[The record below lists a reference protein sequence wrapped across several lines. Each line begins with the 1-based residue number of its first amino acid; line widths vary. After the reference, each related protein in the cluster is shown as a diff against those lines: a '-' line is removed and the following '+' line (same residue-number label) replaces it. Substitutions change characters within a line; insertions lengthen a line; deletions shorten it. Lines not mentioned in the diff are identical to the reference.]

1 MSARA
6 TMAAALLTLAATQ
19 AGAAPRLFEATVA
32 PDTVTVGDKVRFTL
46 RVERDAGGDVVYPNV
61 EEAAA
66 PFELLDV
73 VDLPVEERG
82 ETALQGRV
90 YVLAAYETGAL
101 GIPQLEVGI
110 VDAEGETSYVFTD
123 SLPVAVK
130 TVLPE
135 INEGDRPEPRPI
147 KEPIELPR
155 RIWPYVL
162 VAIATAA
169 VGIYLLR
176 RWWRRRA
183 EGRPEPEPEEPAV
196 PRRAAHL
203 VALERLRA
211 LREDDPIGRGRLD
224 IFYPRVTEILR
235 RYVGDRYGV
244 DAIDMTTSEI
254 GPAMDEYGIE
264 RADTDWTVG
273 FLEHADLAKFAKHEP
288 ARERAVEDL
297 EAVEAF
303 VERTRFMGE
312 PEVDEPGE
320 PERHGRDETNVDKPG
335 EPERHGPG
343 DRGAG
348 DPESDETAEPEEGA
362 C

>member
-1 MSARA
+1 MNVGAR
-6 TMAAALLTLAATQ
+6 TLLAAVLVTLAAH

-32 PDTVTVGDKVRFTL
+32 PDTVTVGDRVRFTL

-61 EEAAA
+61 EDAAA

-73 VDLPVEERG
+73 VDLPLEERG
-82 ETALQGRV
+82 ETSLQGRV

-123 SLPVAVK
+123 SLPVIVK

-135 INEGDRPEPRPI
+135 INEGDSPEPRPI

-162 VAIATAA
+162 MAAAAAAAA
-169 VGIYLLR
+169 VGLYLLR
-176 RWWRRRA
+176 RWWLRRA
-183 EGRPEPEPEEPAV
+183 EGRPEPEPEEPVV

-224 IFYPRVTEILR
+224 VFYLRVTDILR
-235 RYVGDRYGV
+235 RYVGNRYGV
-244 DAIDMTTSEI
+244 AAIDMTTSEL
-254 GPAMDEYGIE
+254 GPAMADYGIE
-264 RADTDWTVG
+264 RPNIEWTVG

-288 ARERAVEDL
+288 ARERAAQDL

-312 PEVDEPGE
+312 
-320 PERHGRDETNVDKPG
+320 T
-335 EPERHGPG
+335 
-343 DRGAG
+343 
-348 DPESDETAEPEEGA
+348 EEGE